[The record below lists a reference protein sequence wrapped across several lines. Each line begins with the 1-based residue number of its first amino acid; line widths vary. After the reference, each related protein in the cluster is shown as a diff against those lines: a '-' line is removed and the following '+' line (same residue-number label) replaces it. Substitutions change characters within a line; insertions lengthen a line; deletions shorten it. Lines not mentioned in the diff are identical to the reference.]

1 MELPVMLL
9 RHARWLVAGIA
20 ALAGIGLSPA
30 RSNAD
35 VTILVEELNAS
46 STVVAS
52 QSQTLSGSGS
62 LNFSGVY
69 FTGLAVVNTNSTSSS
84 SVASLIPAF
93 GGQLTNAFD
102 VAQNH
107 MLRVTVSDNTFQPS
121 GPNGTLKVQVSGSTG
136 FASGTESIVEDTR
149 VYNPATNGTV
159 LLVPNL
165 ISSDGSLQ
173 QKSVATQGL
182 TSPYA
187 IEQTLTIS
195 FSGAIPQNAT
205 FGSTGGASL
214 SSSAVPAPG
223 GLALALIGL
232 PLIGLR
238 RALRKRAAA

>member
-1 MELPVMLL
+1 MFL

-20 ALAGIGLSPA
+20 AITGIGLSPA

-62 LNFSGVY
+62 LNFTGVY
-69 FTGLAVVNTNSTSSS
+69 FTGLATVSTNSTSSS
-84 SVASLIPAF
+84 SVASLIPGF
-93 GGQLTNAFD
+93 TGQLTNAFD
-102 VAQNH
+102 VTQDH
-107 MLRVTVSDNTFQPS
+107 TLRVTVSDNNFQPT

-149 VYNPATNGTV
+149 VYDPATNSTI

-165 ISSDGSLQ
+165 LSPDGSLQ
-173 QKSVATQGL
+173 QKIVGTQGL

-187 IEQTLTIS
+187 IQQTLTIS
-195 FSGAIPQNAT
+195 FSGSIPANAT

-214 SSSAVPAPG
+214 ASSPVPAPG

-238 RALRKRAAA
+238 RALRKRAAV

>member
-1 MELPVMLL
+1 MLL

-46 STVVAS
+46 STVVATS
-52 QSQTLSGSGS
+52 GTQTLSGSGS
-62 LNFSGVY
+62 ITFSGIY
-69 FTGLAVVNTNSTSSS
+69 FTAGLATVNTNSNTSS
-84 SVASLIPAF
+84 SVASLIPGFTA
-93 GGQLTNAFD
+93 QLSDAFD
-102 VAQNH
+102 VTQNH
-107 MLRVTVSDNTFQPS
+107 TLRVTVSDNNFHPS

-136 FASGTESIVEDTR
+136 FAAGTESIVEDTR
-149 VYNPATNGTV
+149 VYNPATNGTI

-165 ISSDGSLQ
+165 ISSDGTLQ
-173 QKSVATQGL
+173 QKIVGTQGL

-195 FSGAIPQNAT
+195 FSGAIPANAT

-214 SSSAVPAPG
+214 ASSAVPAPG
-223 GLALALIGL
+223 GLALALVGL

-238 RALRKRAAA
+238 RALRQRAAA